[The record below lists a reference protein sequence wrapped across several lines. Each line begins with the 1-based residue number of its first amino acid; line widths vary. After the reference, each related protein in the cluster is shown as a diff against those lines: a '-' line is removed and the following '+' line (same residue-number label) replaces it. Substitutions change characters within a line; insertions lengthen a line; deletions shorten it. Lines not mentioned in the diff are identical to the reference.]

1 MERKILNRFNRMS
14 NLGITMLYNM
24 IDSLVE
30 IYRLIPDSILF
41 GSILLYFLTQNIA
54 FGIFG
59 IFIFET
65 VLSHRLI
72 TSMFAQTVGSR
83 SVTKEN
89 ISCYSGFRTPQIDV
103 SRILNHDQYPSYGV
117 FSLTSIATYLLLATN
132 EFSDTLQAM
141 GPEWSSRKAVA
152 YGLVTFVLLSFIL
165 TRTFVGCDTTGD
177 VMMAIACAVVVG
189 VIFYYINR
197 QIFGIDAMNFLGLPY
212 LVSKESQGSP
222 IYVCGPT
229 NTTKTTTT

>member
-1 MERKILNRFNRMS
+1 MV
-14 NLGITMLYNM
+14 
-24 IDSLVE
+24 DSVVE

-59 IFIFET
+59 VFIFEM

-72 TSMFAQTVGSR
+72 TSMFAQTVGPR
-83 SVTKEN
+83 SITREN
-89 ISCYSGFRTPQIDV
+89 ISCYAGFRTPQTDV

-132 EFSDTLQAM
+132 EFSETLQAM
-141 GPEWSSRKAVA
+141 GPDWSSRTVVA
-152 YGLVTFVLLSFIL
+152 YSLVTFVLLSFIF
-165 TRTFVGCDTTGD
+165 TRIMVGCDTTGD
-177 VMMAIACAVVVG
+177 VMIAIACAVVIG
-189 VIFYYINR
+189 VLFYYVNR
-197 QIFGIDAMNFLGLPY
+197 QIFGVDAMNFLGLPY

-222 IYVCGPT
+222 IYVCGPAQ
-229 NTTKTTTT
+229 K